1 MSLAAGARKY
11 GNKIKR
17 NTQLDGIARRL
28 RSRYPSVPRSHPG
41 VPGFFVVCGFLGGT
55 VHVGGVAREK
65 AEYKLCLSDCEDKET
80 LYLRSSCLA
89 DVQG

>member
-1 MSLAAGARKY
+1 MW
-11 GNKIKR
+11 
-17 NTQLDGIARRL
+17 
-28 RSRYPSVPRSHPG
+28 
-41 VPGFFVVCGFLGGT
+41 
-55 VHVGGVAREK
+55 GGVAREK